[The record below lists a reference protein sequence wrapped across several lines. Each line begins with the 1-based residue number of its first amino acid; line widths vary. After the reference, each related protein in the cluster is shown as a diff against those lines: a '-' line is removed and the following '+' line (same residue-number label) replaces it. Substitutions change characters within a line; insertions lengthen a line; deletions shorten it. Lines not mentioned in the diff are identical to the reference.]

1 MVGRRALHTL
11 MTLIVAGSGARTL
24 RRGFIASTPSAPQR
38 RREIIEGVRRL
49 TTLRLHRRSLS
60 LTAPNAIIFRCATT
74 TGDLRNCDRCLRV
87 CIRSLARVGVSLC
100 ELGNVRVLLFSA
112 VHVGTG
118 PHFTRVLRP
127 SYRYR
132 ASNGADRVLGAQSLA
147 AHLACHRKIQ
157 SRFGPARC
165 GRGSANNLGANF
177 NMLFYRWVPRA
188 NDGLI
193 TYDRSPALSLVLPR
207 TSVLARDGVVA
218 SWLHG
223 QPAPKELP
231 AAADYR
237 H

>member
-1 MVGRRALHTL
+1 LGIKYWYQNSEPRGSVNLTTIIDERLFADFACLDPIYVDDMVG
-11 MTLIVAGSGARTL
+11 
-24 RRGFIASTPSAPQR
+24 
-38 RREIIEGVRRL
+38 
-49 TTLRLHRRSLS
+49 
-60 LTAPNAIIFRCATT
+60 
-74 TGDLRNCDRCLRV
+74 
-87 CIRSLARVGVSLC
+87 
-100 ELGNVRVLLFSA
+100 VL
-112 VHVGTG
+112 
-118 PHFTRVLRP
+118 
-127 SYRYR
+127 
-132 ASNGADRVLGAQSLA
+132 
-147 AHLACHRKIQ
+147 
-157 SRFGPARC
+157 
-165 GRGSANNLGANF
+165 NLGANF